1 MIKVVLIALSLLMTT
16 VFGYSVDTIVL
27 KGGIDFEKQLSV
39 NEIFLRN
46 CRDFDMDPD
55 KELIYFLDSTYCHI
69 FKVDMKTGKLL
80 KTISSRGQ
88 GPSELMS
95 PVSMKAENDLLV
107 VLDRG
112 FGGIKIFAPDGKLI
126 NEFRV
131 NNYIIGNRSIDVND
145 KNEIYLG
152 VVDFNENSM
161 VSVYDIHGKKKRS
174 LIRYRGDKDLKES
187 ISKVSRYQYFTKL
200 DKKGNILVLF
210 YMLRKLAKYSPNGE
224 LIWEKDIRNKI
235 LDKIPRDEYINLTQ
249 RTISSR
255 YHIFGLDVTSNNDII
270 IGHGFGGCVFN
281 ENGELKKI
289 IQVPRIENA
298 RKERD
303 FDSLSLFKIKKNILI
318 NISGFGERIY
328 WYTYKEVSQ

>member
-1 MIKVVLIALSLLMTT
+1 MIKVISIALSLLMIS
-16 VFGYSVDTIVL
+16 VFGYSVETIVL

-46 CRDFDMDPD
+46 CRDFDMAPD
-55 KELIYFLDSTYCHI
+55 KDLIYFMDSTYCHI

-95 PVSMKAENDLLV
+95 PVSMTAKNNMLV

-152 VVDFNENSM
+152 VVDFNDNSM
-161 VSVYDIHGKKKRS
+161 VSVYDMHGKKKRS
-174 LIRYRGDKDLKES
+174 LIRYKGDKDLKES
-187 ISKVSRYQYFTKL
+187 ISTVSSPCQHWQTTQLARPDSVAANAMDIIAYDQPAVGIAL
-200 DKKGNILVLF
+200 VIVLF
-210 YMLRKLAKYSPNGE
+210 QKKIATLYSSFNVPE
-224 LIWEKDIRNKI
+224 CRL
-235 LDKIPRDEYINLTQ
+235 NLTD
-249 RTISSR
+249 R
-255 YHIFGLDVTSNNDII
+255 L
-270 IGHGFGGCVFN
+270 
-281 ENGELKKI
+281 
-289 IQVPRIENA
+289 
-298 RKERD
+298 
-303 FDSLSLFKIKKNILI
+303 
-318 NISGFGERIY
+318 
-328 WYTYKEVSQ
+328 